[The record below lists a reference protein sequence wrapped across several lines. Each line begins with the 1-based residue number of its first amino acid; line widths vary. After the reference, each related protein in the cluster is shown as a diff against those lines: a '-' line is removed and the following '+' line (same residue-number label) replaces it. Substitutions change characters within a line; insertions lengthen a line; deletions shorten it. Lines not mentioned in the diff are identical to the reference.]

1 MPKRRLL
8 STDNDNDLEMLLKEF
23 AEEKPVEVPKEP
35 VKTDFN
41 FKKRKLNDFQ
51 LDLAQSKQTFPDGRT
66 EISSKSQIAKADYEL
81 K

>member
-1 MPKRRLL
+1 LVEKTSKVANNDDSRSVESPQMPKRRLL

-35 VKTDFN
+35 VKTEFN

-51 LDLAQSKQTFPDGRT
+51 LDLA
-66 EISSKSQIAKADYEL
+66 
-81 K
+81 